1 MIFIGNFVHLTN
13 QEKQNESERRH
24 GEFNLVIEAKTVE
37 MAIDMFK
44 AKITELRQTSNFF
57 EGNCSIFFNELL
69 GIDQFPQKSAMVL
82 NYKSVV
88 GDPLMPF
95 IGCSLPTQE
104 NEACEIFDWS
114 KDGSEKGSDR
124 DRLFLEFKS

>member
-13 QEKQNESERRH
+13 QEKESETERRH
-24 GEFNLVIEAKTVE
+24 GEFNLVIEAETVE
-37 MAIDMFK
+37 MAIDKFK

-57 EGNCSIFFNELL
+57 EGKCSIYFNELL
-69 GIDQFPQKSAMVL
+69 GVDKFPQSSAMVL
-82 NYKSVV
+82 NYKSVA

-95 IGCSLPTQE
+95 IGCSLPTKE

-114 KDGSEKGSDR
+114 KAGSAQGEER
-124 DRLFLEFKS
+124 DRLFLEFKE